1 MSEKK
6 ITVQCCVPA
15 CYNTNHMEPQILFFP
30 FPKRREMQERWLH
43 AIRRPELKKIL
54 PVDQPFHMFIC
65 LDHFKKS
72 DIVNLGGRTC
82 LKAGVIPSVFKW
94 MEHEKKMELPAA
106 PTGTLK
112 SKLVKKLD
120 KEIIMVTCGTL
131 EAELHK
137 EKFYCPGIHRE
148 CIKYNNQFIT
158 PKMFMIMGDKERL
171 KDWKNAVRIHGVK
184 IRKFIENKQLDFYRH
199 KEFCTGRCVARLPV
213 NLFRTK
219 AQPPEHFI
227 NTSGDISNVR
237 FLETDR
243 RPEFSK
249 PDARP
254 YIENEIENENEN
266 ENENESDESI
276 DEKPDIDVLNE
287 LLKRPI
293 PTTITQ
299 GSNSSFG
306 ITDNQVFW
314 RGVVKLGLIA
324 KCFDVIKDH
333 INTLQ
338 TDFVLHNVRQEDAH
352 ELSCIVREMG
362 LSNNLQ
368 HMLASCKQD
377 MDNHYEK
384 LDQEMEELKQKVS
397 QYENRKRM
405 LKLKSDEF
413 KAILNLNTPKAA
425 TQTKMESDD
434 SDEEVSVHFAS
445 SSPQQNSTLPSNK
458 RLTVHSPSEVA
469 GPSTKRLKFST
480 DNGSE
485 EVLDVLVTS
494 PANVSTIKLEKVSD
508 TAAAA
513 EVESKV
519 EDDTS
524 TLPKIVSVTSMQQE
538 EVKSPN
544 ATNNNSDVTALEDI
558 QNVVANGQQMAEQI
572 LQSAGDDEHGDHAD
586 DDMQAID
593 TNNISIIN
601 ESSISSTST
610 IVKKDQSPPN
620 PNVRTVLW
628 VKSNGTSEY
637 ITFSNNSET
646 NSSAETVTV
655 CDQSE
660 DSTTSPVTNQTAS
673 IPVPPA
679 QSKDEE
685 ISAINSQS
693 SDIAD
698 KANQSEITT
707 ENKLENVIKADGNKD
722 SNNTEEKVDKK
733 QSEDQSN
740 DNIMDELERKTPQN
754 IFPSEPVSETGPIIK
769 VRKLSEKSLGE
780 TSEEGDSKRC
790 VSPLFGDDLFTD
802 IVGSRRSMRKRV
814 AKVKDDL

>member
-1 MSEKK
+1 
-6 ITVQCCVPA
+6 
-15 CYNTNHMEPQILFFP
+15 
-30 FPKRREMQERWLH
+30 MQERWLH

-72 DIVNLGGRTC
+72 DIVSLGGRTC

-106 PTGTLK
+106 ATGTLK
-112 SKLVKKLD
+112 SKLVKRLD
-120 KEIIMVTCGTL
+120 KEVITVTCGTL

-243 RPEFSK
+243 RPDYNK
-249 PDARP
+249 PDSTP
-254 YIENEIENENEN
+254 YIENEIEDEI

-299 GSNSSFG
+299 ESNSSFG

-425 TQTKMESDD
+425 TQTKMESDE

-445 SSPQQNSTLPSNK
+445 SSPQQNSNLTSNK

-480 DNGSE
+480 NNGSE

-494 PANVSTIKLEKVSD
+494 PANVPTIKLEKVSD
-508 TAAAA
+508 TAASA
-513 EVESKV
+513 EEVKSKV

-524 TLPKIVSVTSMQQE
+524 TLPKIVSVTSMQHE
-538 EVKSPN
+538 DAKSPN
-544 ATNNNSDVTALEDI
+544 VINSNSDVTALEDI

-572 LQSAGDDEHGDHAD
+572 LQSAGDDERGDHSD

-593 TNNISIIN
+593 TNNMSIIN
-601 ESSISSTST
+601 ESSVSSTGP
-610 IVKKDQSPPN
+610 IVKKDQSQPN

-646 NSSAETVTV
+646 NSSAEAVTV

-660 DSTTSPVTNQTAS
+660 DSTTSSVTNQTAS

-685 ISAINSQS
+685 ISAINNQS

-707 ENKLENVIKADGNKD
+707 ENVIKADVNKD
-722 SNNTEEKVDKK
+722 SNITEEKADKK
-733 QSEDQSN
+733 QSQDQSN
-740 DNIMDELERKTPQN
+740 DNIVDELEKEKDKTLQN
-754 IFPSEPVSETGPIIK
+754 SLPSEPVSETGSMIK

-780 TSEEGDSKRC
+780 SEEGDSKRS

-802 IVGSRRSMRKRV
+802 IVGSRRSTRKRV